1 MQLEAFNRGDD
12 QGGEPEIGA
21 DNPPDDVVP
30 AERYQCLSLLA
41 QGLDMGV
48 GGCNVGRGGDAAFQ
62 QSDMLSH
69 HGFGLRFQYAG
80 CHQSLDIRVS
90 VEDQRRLYR
99 RSVLYKPTSPRLGA
113 GEQAAATQ
121 REGKAGVVQG
131 ASEERRW
138 STPGLGSIKV

>member
-12 QGGEPEIGA
+12 PGGEPEIGA
-21 DNPPDDVVP
+21 DNPPDDIVP

-48 GGCNVGRGGDAAFQ
+48 GGCNVGRGGDATFQ

-99 RSVLYKPTSPRLGA
+99 RSYYISLLHRGLGV
-113 GEQAAATQ
+113 GEQAAAAQ
-121 REGKAGVVQG
+121 REGKAGAVQG
-131 ASEERRW
+131 AAEERRW
-138 STPGLGSIKV
+138 STPGLGSIKA

>member
-48 GGCNVGRGGDAAFQ
+48 GGCNVGRGGDAVFQ

-99 RSVLYKPTSPRLGA
+99 RSYYISLLHRVWELASKPPPPK
-113 GEQAAATQ
+113 EK
-121 REGKAGVVQG
+121 GKAGRCR
-131 ASEERRW
+131 AH
-138 STPGLGSIKV
+138 